1 MLNQTL
7 MMHDVK
13 KVRVSGSRQG
23 SGTTVLNI
31 YVDFDD
37 GKGAKGKAIFT
48 LFGDADIDVDIDLA
62 EGGLQHAE
70 G

>member
-1 MLNQTL
+1 MLNQTQ
-7 MMHDVK
+7 MMHYAKAVK
-13 KVRVSGSRQG
+13 VSGGRQG

-31 YVDFDD
+31 HVDFDD
-37 GKGAKGKAIFT
+37 DKGSKGQLALT
-48 LFGDADIDVDIDLA
+48 LFGDTDIDVDIDLA